1 MPRESEPVNPRARWR
16 SNPGIGRP
24 HRNLIDPDVIDSD
37 VDLHDPA
44 QRVELAPHR
53 WDLLLA
59 IALGGVAGAEGR
71 YGLSEALPHGGRA
84 FPWSTVL
91 VNASGCLLIGAL
103 MVLVLELL
111 SPHRLVRPFLG
122 VGLLGGYTTYSTFA
136 VDAQALVL
144 AHRPVIALLY
154 VVVTVLLCYAAVV
167 LGSTVT
173 RRVGASVGAGAR
185 QAVR

>member
-1 MPRESEPVNPRARWR
+1 MPRESDPVNRGARWR
-16 SNPGIGRP
+16 SDPAIGR
-24 HRNLIDPDVIDSD
+24 HDPDVIDPD

-44 QRVELAPHR
+44 QRGELAPHR

-71 YGLSEALPHGGRA
+71 YALSEALPHSGRA

-91 VNASGCLLIGAL
+91 VNVSGCLLIGAL

-136 VDAQALVL
+136 VDAQRLVV
-144 AHRPVIALLY
+144 AHRPMIALLY
-154 VVVTVLLCYAAVV
+154 VVLTVTLCYAAVV
-167 LGSTVT
+167 LGAAVT
-173 RRVGASVGAGAR
+173 RRVGTTVRAGVR